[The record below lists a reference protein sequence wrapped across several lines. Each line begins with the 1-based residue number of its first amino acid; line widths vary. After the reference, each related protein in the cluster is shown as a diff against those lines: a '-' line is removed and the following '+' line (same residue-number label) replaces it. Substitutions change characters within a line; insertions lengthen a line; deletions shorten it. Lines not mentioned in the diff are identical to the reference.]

1 MKTQTKT
8 ILEIIK
14 YLALIGA
21 IGFSIECGSQ
31 IISLIVSFFKPE
43 VASKFYK
50 VSQKIYELRNFD
62 LRHFGFTMTLTIS
75 FSAMKSYIWYY
86 IFDFLNKLSLKN
98 PFTIEISSKI
108 QKISYIL
115 FELWVISFIGNSYI
129 GFVSKETGI
138 DLANHFNHEEYFF
151 MAGIVYII
159 SQIFKRGVELQ
170 EENELTV

>member
-1 MKTQTKT
+1 MFEQKYVSIHSEDRDIVKFPNSSEF
-8 ILEIIK
+8 EIELPQDYCNVQGVK
-14 YLALIGA
+14 LSSWEFPA
-21 IGFSIECGSQ
+21 IYNTFSASQ
-31 IISLIVSFFKPE
+31 FNV
-43 VASKFYK
+43 
-50 VSQKIYELRNFD
+50 
-62 LRHFGFTMTLTIS
+62 TMTFYFTSIIPSPSFESNIVLQTTIVDGLVQN
-75 FSAMKSYIWYY
+75 I
-86 IFDFLNKLSLKN
+86 KN